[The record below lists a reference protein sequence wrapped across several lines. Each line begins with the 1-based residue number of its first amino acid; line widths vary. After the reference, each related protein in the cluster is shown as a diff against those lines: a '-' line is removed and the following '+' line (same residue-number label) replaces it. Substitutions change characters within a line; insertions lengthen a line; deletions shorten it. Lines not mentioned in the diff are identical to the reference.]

1 MAAKRGTSAS
11 VAVGQGL
18 IGFGLVAIG
27 VIATLA
33 TLLGFFG
40 STWWLFDYA
49 ANFRPHLAVVLLM
62 VSLAYSLVFSKATGL
77 FFMAMA
83 VVNALVVLP
92 LYAGSPA
99 AAAAGDDMT
108 IVSFNV
114 DQRVSIRPTTYTWI
128 EAVEP
133 DIVVLVN
140 ANDDWVRTGATP
152 PSYQYVN
159 DLPLD
164 RTFGISVLAREDL
177 NAEIIRVTQIRDMV
191 VRVEASIA
199 GQPIAVYAVQS
210 RTSSNRGDADLRDDY
225 FEQVALLVRRDS
237 MPAVVVGDFQS
248 GPWSH
253 TIRSLQG
260 DADLVDSLKGFG
272 IQTTYPAD
280 RWAFLRLPFDNLLH
294 SEELTTVDR
303 YLGPTF
309 GVAHR
314 PIVVKLALAA

>member
-18 IGFGLVAIG
+18 VGFGLVAIG
-27 VIATLA
+27 VVATLA

-49 ANFRPHLAVVLLM
+49 ANFRPHLAVVLLL
-62 VSLAYSLVFSKATGL
+62 VSLAYSLLFSKATGL

-83 VVNALVVLP
+83 IINGLVVLP
-92 LYAGSPA
+92 LYAGNPA
-99 AAAAGDDMT
+99 QAAAGDDLT

-114 DQRVSIRPTTYTWI
+114 DQRSSIRATTNTWI
-128 EAVEP
+128 ELVEP

-140 ANDDWVRTGATP
+140 ANDDWVRTGAP
-152 PSYQYVN
+152 PLSYQYVN

-177 NAEIIRVTQIRDMV
+177 DSEIIRVTQIRDMV

-199 GQPIAVYAVQS
+199 DEPIAVYAVQS
-210 RTSSNRGDADLRDDY
+210 RTSSNQGDADLRDKY
-225 FEQVALLVRRDS
+225 FEEVALMVRRDS
-237 MPAVVVGDFQS
+237 VPAVVVGDFQS

-253 TIRSLQG
+253 TFRKLQS
-260 DADLVDSLKGFG
+260 DADLVDSLEGYG

-309 GVAHR
+309 GVKHR

>member
-11 VAVGQGL
+11 VAVGQGF

-27 VIATLA
+27 VAATLA

-49 ANFRPHLAVVLLM
+49 ANFRPHLAVLLLM

-83 VVNALVVLP
+83 VVNGLIVLP
-92 LYAGSPA
+92 LYTGSPA
-99 AAAAGDDMT
+99 QAASGDDLT

-114 DQRVSIRPTTYTWI
+114 DQRTSIRSTTFTWI
-128 EAVEP
+128 ELVEP

-140 ANDDWVRTGATP
+140 TTDDWVATGIP
-152 PSYQYVN
+152 PSSYQYLN
-159 DLPLD
+159 DLPID
-164 RTFGISVLAREDL
+164 RADGISVLAREDL
-177 NAEIIRVTQIRDMV
+177 NAEIMRVTEIRDMV
-191 VRVEASIA
+191 VRIEAAI
-199 GQPIAVYAVQS
+199 GEEPIAVYAVQS
-210 RTSSNRGDADLRDDY
+210 RIASNQGDADLRNEY
-225 FEQVALLVRRDS
+225 FDEVGLMVKRES
-237 MPAVVVGDFQS
+237 IPAVVVGDFQS

-253 TIRSLQG
+253 TFRALQG
-260 DADLVDSLKGFG
+260 EASLVDSLKGYG
-272 IQTTYPAD
+272 IQTTYPTD

-303 YLGPTF
+303 FLGPSF
-309 GVAHR
+309 GARHR
-314 PIVVKLALAA
+314 PIVVILALAA